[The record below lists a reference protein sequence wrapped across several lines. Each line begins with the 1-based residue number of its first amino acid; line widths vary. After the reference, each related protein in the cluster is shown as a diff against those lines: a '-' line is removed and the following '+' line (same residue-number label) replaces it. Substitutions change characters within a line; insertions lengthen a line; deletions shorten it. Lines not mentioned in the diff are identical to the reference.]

1 MPHFSSPYVI
11 PLRTW
16 LPPTAEKGA
25 GNLPFVRRAAKN
37 KAVLRRLSVEVFT
50 VAAMGLA
57 ALMVDRVS
65 SSRSCY

>member
-1 MPHFSSPYVI
+1 
-11 PLRTW
+11 

-25 GNLPFVRRAAKN
+25 VHLPFVRRAAKN

-57 ALMVDRVS
+57 AVMVDRVS
-65 SSRSCY
+65 SSRSWY